1 MKTPQQQT
9 PREPN
14 APLNPPPAR
23 PDPGEDF
30 YRPSSRLGRLFVAL
44 TNRDFRFIWFFYIL
58 NYLGMTMEMLAQ
70 GWMVLE
76 ITDSAF
82 WVGGV
87 AGLRGAGQ
95 VMFGIFAGAIVDR
108 FNRRVILTIAQ
119 LLRAVIFLGMAILLL
134 AGGIELWHILVS
146 TVFLGMLMATVLPS
160 SEAMIYDTVGP
171 RRLLNAVA
179 FTHGAFSIARIPG
192 SILAGFLIDGLGL
205 GYCYVAMTAVMLFS
219 PLPILIVKTRY
230 QRLPAPGSLWKNV
243 REGLAYASRTSSIKS
258 LLLFSAV
265 VELFGFS
272 YFVMLPVIAREV
284 LDVGA
289 SGLGYLSAAGS
300 VGGVLATVMMA
311 ALSES
316 RSKGLLLAAA
326 GAASG
331 ASLFIFGFSSWYAAS
346 LFLAALVGLCLTSYD
361 AIMGATLQL
370 LSIDRMR
377 GRILGLYSLTFGFTP
392 LGGFVSGVIATLT
405 TAGIAVSTG
414 GAIIMVAVSVML
426 ATYKGLKTAGNLP
439 PQDSEATARSED
451 AESDGRSHTE
461 TPTPSAK
468 EN

>member
-1 MKTPQQQT
+1 MNTPDQQ
-9 PREPN
+9 PRPD
-14 APLNPPPAR
+14 ADTRQNPPPAR
-23 PDPGEDF
+23 PDPGIDT
-30 YRPSSRLGRLFVAL
+30 YRPNSRLGRLFIAL

-76 ITDSAF
+76 ITDSVF

-119 LLRAVIFLGMAILLL
+119 MLRAVIFLGMAILLL
-134 AGGIELWHILVS
+134 TGGIELWHILVS
-146 TVFLGMLMATVLPS
+146 TVMLGMLMATVLPS

-171 RRLLNAVA
+171 RRLLNALVI
-179 FTHGAFSIARIPG
+179 THGAFSIARIPG
-192 SILAGFLIDGLGL
+192 SILAGFLIDGFGL
-205 GYCYVAMTAVMLFS
+205 GYCFVAMTAVMLVS

-230 QRLPAPGSLWKNV
+230 QRPPDSGGLWKNV
-243 REGLAYASRTSSIKS
+243 REGLSYASRTSSIKS
-258 LLLFSAV
+258 LLIFSAV

-300 VGGVLATVMMA
+300 IGGVLATVIMA

-316 RSKGLLLAAA
+316 RSKGLLLAASGAAA
-326 GAASG
+326 GAA
-331 ASLFIFGFSSWYAAS
+331 LFIFGFSSWYTAS

-392 LGGFVSGVIATLT
+392 LGGFVSGVIATFT
-405 TAGIAVSTG
+405 SAAFAVSTG
-414 GAIIMVAVSVML
+414 GVVIMAAVAVML
-426 ATYKGLKTAGNLP
+426 ATYKGLKTVGNHP
-439 PQDSEATARSED
+439 PQDYQPTDQENDCPLPKSKKTPKRSSEE
-451 AESDGRSHTE
+451 E
-461 TPTPSAK
+461 
-468 EN
+468 